1 MIRSRLGERP
11 IDTVFLDRD
20 GTLNVK
26 APEGGYVA
34 RPQDVTLLPRAGRAL
49 ARLNRAG
56 LRTVLVTN
64 QRWLS
69 QPGAMEEDYRA
80 THAMVV
86 ELLAARGA
94 RLDAAYHC
102 PHDRGACEC
111 RKPAPGMLSRAA
123 SDLGFD
129 LYRAVIIGDAGSD
142 LAAGR
147 AAGTATM
154 LITRSAAGH
163 PDADV
168 VVPDLHA
175 GVELLVGPEPG

>member
-1 MIRSRLGERP
+1 LGERP
-11 IDTVFLDRD
+11 IETVFLDRD

-26 APEGGYVA
+26 APEGGYVS
-34 RPQDVTLLPRAGRAL
+34 RPDQVTLLPRAADAL
-49 ARLNRAG
+49 ARLNRVG

-69 QPGAMEEDYRA
+69 RPGAVLDDYPA
-80 THAMVV
+80 THARVIA
-86 ELLAARGA
+86 LLAARGA

-102 PHDRGACEC
+102 PHDRGACDC
-111 RKPAPGMLSRAA
+111 RKPAPGMLIGAA

-129 LYRAVIIGDAGSD
+129 LGRSMIIGDALSD

-147 AAGTATM
+147 AAGTGTM
-154 LITRSAAGH
+154 LISRSLSGH

-175 GVELLVGPEPG
+175 GVELLLGPGSG